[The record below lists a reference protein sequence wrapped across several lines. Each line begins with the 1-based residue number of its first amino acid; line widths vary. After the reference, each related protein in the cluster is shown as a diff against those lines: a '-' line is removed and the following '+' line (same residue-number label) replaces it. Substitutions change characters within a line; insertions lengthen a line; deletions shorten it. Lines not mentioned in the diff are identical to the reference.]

1 MSGDG
6 NKKVWTTDTIAGAI
20 LGCVACIFVQVQV
33 QTLAAR
39 LDRPWLNS
47 ALPWWPALLV
57 VAGVIV
63 LLRKRSM
70 VHGAKEVL
78 VRPREVSDE
87 RRTRDIPA

>member
-20 LGCVACIFVQVQV
+20 LGCVACIFVQAQL
-33 QTLAAR
+33 QTVAVR
-39 LDRPWLNS
+39 LNSPLLNS
-47 ALPWWPALLV
+47 ALPWWPAILV

-70 VHGAKEVL
+70 VHGAKEVV

-87 RRTRDIPA
+87 RRTRNIPA